1 MFDYRRWRHTRG
13 FGVHSPFAYRMVK
26 SVIRPARGYAFYGYE
41 DIETAAHGEHA
52 GWRVE
57 REAKMLH
64 RLLVELSP
72 ESLFLPHGISAA
84 YQAAA
89 SAADSRL
96 VIERRPRHAS
106 SCRMISSHHDFISL
120 DILKRHIAVPGN
132 ILALRNLP
140 QGWRESLFEILPAGL
155 MLYSKRNAILIHRPE
170 MRKIGYSMII

>member
-13 FGVHSPFAYRMVK
+13 FGVHSPFAFRIVK
-26 SVIRPARGYAFYGYE
+26 YVVRPGHGYAFYGYE
-41 DIETAAHGEHA
+41 DIETAVRGERA

-64 RLLVELSP
+64 RLLVALNP
-72 ESLFLPHGISAA
+72 GSLFLPHGISAA

-89 SAADSRL
+89 SASDSKL
-96 VIERRPRHAS
+96 KIERRPRHAS
-106 SCRMISSHHDFISL
+106 SCRMISSHHDFIPL
-120 DILKRHIAVPGN
+120 DTLEKHIAVPGN

-140 QGWRESLFEILPAGL
+140 EGWKERLFEALPAGL
-155 MLYSKRNAILIHRPE
+155 MLYSSRNIILIHRPE